1 MSPDADHIRPVV
13 LVADD
18 DPDILMLVSFRL
30 DRAGYDV
37 IQAQDGEEAVRLA
50 VEHEPDLAVLDVM
63 MPKLDGYEAT
73 RKLRSHESTSRLPVI
88 LLTARVQEADV
99 ARGFEAGA
107 DDYVKKPFSPQE
119 LGARVQAV
127 LGRR

>member
-1 MSPDADHIRPVV
+1 MV

-18 DPDILMLVSFRL
+18 DPDILQLVAFRL
-30 DRAGYDV
+30 ERAGYDV
-37 IQAQDGEEAVRLA
+37 VQATDGEEALQA
-50 VEHEPDLAVLDVM
+50 ATELEPDLAVLDVM
-63 MPKLDGYEAT
+63 MPKLTGYDVTRRIRESDAT
-73 RKLRSHESTSRLPVI
+73 KRMPVI

-107 DDYVKKPFSPQE
+107 DDYMRKPFSPQE
-119 LGARVQAV
+119 LGARVQAI

>member
-1 MSPDADHIRPVV
+1 MTTLERARPVV

-18 DPDILMLVSFRL
+18 DPDILRLVAFRL
-30 DRAGYDV
+30 ERAGYDV
-37 IQAQDGEEAVRLA
+37 VQATDGEEALRAATEL
-50 VEHEPDLAVLDVM
+50 EPDLAVLDVM
-63 MPKLDGYEAT
+63 MPKLTGYDVTRRIRETDAT
-73 RKLRSHESTSRLPVI
+73 KRMPVI

-107 DDYVKKPFSPQE
+107 DDYLRKPFSPQE
-119 LGARVQAV
+119 LRARVQAI